1 MFALKEFV
9 DFPLGS
15 GATVD
20 GAGVIFFG
28 FTDMETSCTKTFLY
42 FGQKMSELSFQST
55 ERSLP
60 WFWISLFSAS
70 MEE

>member
-9 DFPLGS
+9 DFSLGG

-28 FTDMETSCTKTFLY
+28 FTDMETSCTKTFLC
-42 FGQKMSELSFQST
+42 FGQEMT
-55 ERSLP
+55 E
-60 WFWISLFSAS
+60 SLF
-70 MEE
+70 